1 MSKNKE
7 NPVLLKI
14 DGELKD
20 LTAAHDDRAA
30 VDEIF
35 ADSPE
40 ALDVYRHSCAHL
52 LAHAVTELFPGTQ
65 YGIGPALDTGFYYDF
80 LTPHPFTPE
89 DLEKISKR
97 MKQLVKQ
104 NLPIRQLIW
113 NRQEAIEDF
122 DEKIE
127 RTCEKFLKKGE
138 LKPIDII
145 GRLEFWK
152 TEYMSD
158 LFYVASDIR
167 NIRADIDRLEKAVRN
182 LEKKLS

>member
-1 MSKNKE
+1 M
-7 NPVLLKI
+7 
-14 DGELKD
+14 
-20 LTAAHDDRAA
+20 A
-30 VDEIF
+30 
-35 ADSPE
+35 
-40 ALDVYRHSCAHL
+40 
-52 LAHAVTELFPGTQ
+52 
-65 YGIGPALDTGFYYDF
+65 
-80 LTPHPFTPE
+80 
-89 DLEKISKR
+89 EKKR
-97 MKQLVKQ
+97 
-104 NLPIRQLIW
+104 R